1 VAGTAVAHKHTDLEL
16 ALIRLSD
23 AQAETEGELRR
34 FAKDNRE
41 GQARTEANLDRLSD
55 EMREFKTE
63 MRAHAA
69 RSEKE
74 WKEFR
79 KMLGDEANRSGRLVE
94 DVLAPSVSDL
104 FKQLTGWQGEL
115 KPAPRQWRER
125 NGDPAQ
131 MREFDLVA
139 WAGDYFLLLE
149 VKSTISPGD
158 IDRLLEVV
166 KQIREYFPEAAQRR
180 VVAGLASFYMDDS
193 IVTAIERRQL
203 LAVGLSFGLAEF
215 LNSPGFKPT
224 EF

>member
-1 VAGTAVAHKHTDLEL
+1 MAGTATAHKHTDLEL

-34 FAKDNRE
+34 FARENRD
-41 GQARTEANLDRLSD
+41 GQAHTEANLDRLSD

-104 FKQLTGWQGEL
+104 FKQLTGWQGDV
-115 KPAPRQWRER
+115 KPAPRQWRGR

-203 LAVGLSFGLAEF
+203 LAVGLSSGLAEF